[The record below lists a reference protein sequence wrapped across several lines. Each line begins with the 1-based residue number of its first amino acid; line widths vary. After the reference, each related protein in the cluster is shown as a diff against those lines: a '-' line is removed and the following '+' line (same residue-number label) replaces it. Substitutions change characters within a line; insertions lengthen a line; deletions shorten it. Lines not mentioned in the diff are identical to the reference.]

1 MALMIGKIGNI
12 LTVAQSSLTQSIK
25 NTQRLL
31 DKVQLKLA
39 SGKDVNSA
47 LDNPANFFLSRGL
60 SQQADDLMK
69 VLDGISSN
77 VGVIKNAVTGA
88 DAISR
93 LLDQAEALLDEAA
106 AELYSGSATSL
117 VTSLE
122 PSDITAILAANP
134 GLTYSPDSRSFY
146 RLAGPASWGVANAA
160 AQSATLVE
168 PSGVVGVAGVTGH
181 LANITSQLEN
191 DFVNALAPGNAW
203 IGGSDAIVEGE
214 WRWTSG
220 PESGQQFWQGAAAGN
235 TVSGSYARWGGG
247 EPNNS
252 GGTEDHVHIRADGF
266 WNDQNAGTAY
276 NYIIEWDE
284 SLFVTT
290 TDAKLAARAKEYTKQ
305 YLYILDQIDLLAKDT
320 HYRGIGLLKGEN
332 LRTDFNR
339 KRTSFLTTEGIDA
352 TSSGL
357 GLTSYNFLR
366 VSTLNL
372 AQEQVFSARKV
383 LRTYSAGLAVDF
395 SIISVRLDFTRETT
409 NVYKAG
415 ADELVVADQK
425 EAGAEILALQ
435 VRQQLQLE
443 ALRLSTQSNVTKL
456 IS

>member
-1 MALMIGKIGNI
+1 MIGKIGNI
-12 LTVAQSSLTQSIK
+12 LTGVQSSLTQSIK
-25 NTQRLL
+25 NTQRIL

-77 VGVIKNAVTGA
+77 VGVIKNAVSGA
-88 DAISR
+88 NAILR

-106 AELYSGSATSL
+106 VELYSGTATSL
-117 VTSLE
+117 VTSLG
-122 PSDITAILAANP
+122 PNDITAILAANP

-146 RLAGPASWGVANAA
+146 RLAGPASWAAANTA
-160 AQSATLVE
+160 AQSATLIE
-168 PSGVVGVAGVTGH
+168 PPGVVGVSGVTGH
-181 LANITSQLEN
+181 LANITSQIEN

-203 IGGSDAIVEGE
+203 IGGSDAAVEGE

-220 PESGQQFWQGAAAGN
+220 PESGQQFWQGAAAGT
-235 TVSGSYARWGGG
+235 TVGGSYARWGVG

-252 GGTEDHVHIRADGF
+252 GTEDHVHMRADGF
-266 WNDQNAGTAY
+266 WNDQNAGTVY

-284 SLFVTT
+284 SLFVTA
-290 TDAKLAARAKEYTKQ
+290 TDAKLVSRAEQYATQ
-305 YLYILDQIDLLAKDT
+305 YLQILDQIDLLAKDT
-320 HYRGIGLLKGEN
+320 HYRGIGLLKGET

-339 KRTSFLTTEGIDA
+339 NRTSFLTTEGIDA

-357 GLTSYNFLR
+357 GLTSIDFLR
-366 VSTLNL
+366 LSTLKVS
-372 AQEQVFSARKV
+372 QEQVFSARKV
-383 LRTYSAGLAVDF
+383 LRTYSAALAVDF
-395 SIISVRLDFTRETT
+395 SIISVRLDFTRDTA
-409 NVYKAG
+409 NIHKDG
-415 ADELVVADQK
+415 ADELVAADQK

-456 IS
+456 LS